1 MIDVLEMIKDLES
14 VKADP
19 SSIDSVILQY
29 RLYAELLEAE
39 MNALADEDV
48 NSKRWDFEQFGNK
61 KVDSVR
67 K

>member
-39 MNALADEDV
+39 MDARADEDV

>member
-1 MIDVLEMIKDLES
+1 MIDVLEMIRDLES

>member
-39 MNALADEDV
+39 MDALADEDV

>member
-48 NSKRWDFEQFGNK
+48 NSKRWDFE
-61 KVDSVR
+61 
-67 K
+67 